1 MTVFEKGLVRYSSHS
16 NCCQLVANIY
26 IFEHQ
31 RKIILDVV
39 VLIYICFNI
48 TYSLFAVLSLGIST
62 LFELLCIVLYAIYFP
77 KLSIVKYY
85 RSKAALEGAQT
96 VSADLAVVGIQS
108 ETNQQVINV
117 TDHVKR
123 TNQLYRSAKNLS

>member
-1 MTVFEKGLVRYSSHS
+1 M
-16 NCCQLVANIY
+16 
-26 IFEHQ
+26 
-31 RKIILDVV
+31 
-39 VLIYICFNI
+39 
-48 TYSLFAVLSLGIST
+48 LSLGIST

-108 ETNQQVINV
+108 ETNQQVSNV
-117 TDHVKR
+117 THVKR
-123 TNQLYRSAKNLS
+123 TNQLYLLKI